1 MAPYDSDS
9 SGGEDDDYTE
19 TNVLLGYAS
28 KEASD
33 DTISYLGG
41 RPFSVLTST
50 LSRHGLTPLPP
61 PSAALA
67 KCKVC
72 NDLMILLL
80 QLNGDLPE
88 HFPGH
93 ERRLY
98 VLTCRRKTCRRK
110 EGSVRVLRGV
120 RISESANKKK
130 DTKPADPKA
139 EPQVAKPAVDL
150 GAALFGGN
158 PFSNSNPSPANPFS
172 TNSSSGPSN
181 PFSAS
186 SSTSSSNP
194 FAAPGSAQI
203 SKPTEKPPSPT
214 TDLPKT
220 FASALS
226 LNNSSSTP
234 KFGPPPPPE
243 PWPQETNLPPAYP
256 LYFLADADYET
267 LDKVEDLPIPTQ
279 TMDIDEGGSGS
290 SNQKEDKD
298 VYESTIDKTFQKF
311 ADRLAQNPEQVIRYE
326 FKGQPLLYSK
336 HDAVGKMLS
345 GSGSGG
351 KGNEKVVVGS
361 VNGSGIPRCVNCG
374 AGRVFEVQ
382 LTPHAIM
389 ELEREEMSLDGMEWG
404 TIIVG
409 VCEKDCQQRGV
420 DVGSVGY
427 VEEWAGVQ
435 WEELSERR

>member
-1 MAPYDSDS
+1 MAQYDSDS
-9 SGGEDDDYTE
+9 SGGEDGDYTE

-41 RPFSVLTST
+41 RPTWLDPTT
-50 LSRHGLTPLPP
+50 P

-72 NDLMILLL
+72 NDLMVLIL

-120 RISESANKKK
+120 RITETVNKKK
-130 DTKPADPKA
+130 EIKPAEPRA
-139 EPQVAKPAVDL
+139 EKQSTKPAVDL

-158 PFSNSNPSPANPFS
+158 PFSNSNTNSANPFS
-172 TNSSSGPSN
+172 TNSASGPSN
-181 PFSAS
+181 PFSPPS
-186 SSTSSSNP
+186 SSLNNP
-194 FAAPGSAQI
+194 FAAPGSVNTP
-203 SKPTEKPPSPT
+203 KPAEKPAPPTSPVA
-214 TDLPKT
+214 DLPKT

-226 LNNSSSTP
+226 LNIDTL
-234 KFGPPPPPE
+234 KFGPLPPPE
-243 PWPQETNLPPAYP
+243 PWPQESELPAAYP
-256 LYFLADADYET
+256 LYYLADADYET
-267 LDKVEDLPIPTQ
+267 LDKIEDLPLPTQ
-279 TMDIDEGGSGS
+279 TMEIDEGSGSG
-290 SNQKEDKD
+290 NQKEDKD
-298 VYESTIDKTFQKF
+298 VYESTIDKTFQRF
-311 ADRLAQNPEQVIRYE
+311 ADRLSQNPEQVIRYE

-336 HDAVGKMLS
+336 HDAVGKLLS
-345 GSGSGG
+345 GSG
-351 KGNEKVVVGS
+351 KGNEKVTTAS
-361 VNGSGIPRCVNCG
+361 VNGNHIPRCGNCG
-374 AGRVFEVQ
+374 AGRAFEVQ

-389 ELEREEMSLDGMEWG
+389 ELEKDEMSLDGMEWG
-404 TIIVG
+404 TILVG
-409 VCEKDCQQRGV
+409 VCEKDCQQKGV
-420 DVGSVGY
+420 YNGVGF

-435 WEELSERR
+435 WEELNDRR

>member
-9 SGGEDDDYTE
+9 SGGEDNDYTE

-41 RPFSVLTST
+41 RPTWIDPT
-50 LSRHGLTPLPP
+50 TP

-72 NDLMILLL
+72 NDLMVLLL

-88 HFPGH
+88 SFPGH

-98 VLTCRRKTCRRK
+98 VLSCRRKTCRRK

-120 RISESANKKK
+120 RIAEAFAKEKKEAK
-130 DTKPADPKA
+130 KGEPKPDTQPSKPAINLG
-139 EPQVAKPAVDL
+139 ETLFGAKPSSTSAH
-150 GAALFGGN
+150 
-158 PFSNSNPSPANPFS
+158 ANPFS
-172 TNSSSGPSN
+172 TSSGAAASN
-181 PFSAS
+181 TFSS
-186 SSTSSSNP
+186 PTSNTSSNP
-194 FAAPGSAQI
+194 FAAAGL
-203 SKPTEKPPSPT
+203 PPHELATKLPQQPT
-214 TDLPKT
+214 TTADLPKT

-226 LNNSSSTP
+226 LNNDAT
-234 KFGPPPPPE
+234 PPPPE
-243 PWPQETNLPPAYP
+243 PWPQESDLPPPYP
-256 LYFLADADYET
+256 LYYLADADYEV
-267 LDKVEDLPIPTQ
+267 LDKVEELPIPTQ
-279 TMDIDEGGSGS
+279 TMDLDEGGGS
-290 SNQKEDKD
+290 SSQKEDKD
-298 VYESTIDKTFQKF
+298 VYEDTIDKTFQNF

-336 HDAVGKMLS
+336 HDAVGKILA
-345 GSGSGG
+345 GSG
-351 KGNEKVVVGS
+351 KENTKVTISS
-361 VNGSGIPRCVNCG
+361 VNGNRIPRCGNCG

-404 TIIVG
+404 TIVVG
-409 VCEKDCQQRGV
+409 VCEKDCQQRGA
-420 DVGSVGY
+420 DSGVGY

-435 WEELSERR
+435 WEELKGR

>member
-9 SGGEDDDYTE
+9 SGGEEDDYTE

-41 RPFSVLTST
+41 RPTWLDPTT
-50 LSRHGLTPLPP
+50 P

-72 NDLMILLL
+72 NDLMVLLL

-130 DTKPADPKA
+130 DTKPAEPKA
-139 EPQVAKPAVDL
+139 ETQPTKPAVDL

-158 PFSNSNPSPANPFS
+158 PFSSSNTSSANPFS
-172 TNSSSGPSN
+172 SNSSSGPSN
-181 PFSAS
+181 PFSTS
-186 SSTSSSNP
+186 TSTSSSNP
-194 FAAPGSAQI
+194 FAAPGSAQP
-203 SKPTEKPPSPT
+203 SKPTENPSSPP

-226 LNNSSSTP
+226 LNNNNSTP

-243 PWPQETNLPPAYP
+243 PWPQDSDLPPAYP
-256 LYFLADADYET
+256 LYYLADADYET

-351 KGNEKVVVGS
+351 GSKGNEKVTTGS
-361 VNGSGIPRCVNCG
+361 VNGSGIPRCANCG

-389 ELEREEMSLDGMEWG
+389 ELEREEASLDGMEWG
-404 TIIVG
+404 TIVVG
-409 VCEKDCQQRGV
+409 VCERDCQQRGL
-420 DVGSVGY
+420 DSGIVGY

-435 WEELSERR
+435 WEELNERR